1 MELVYNT
8 SHLEQHRARFA
19 YGNTPSAAEKGWS
32 KLNLV
37 CLLSSLR
44 RRRTES
50 IKCLHVALPQLDSPV
65 LDLFLPLSRPFG
77 FFWHKASKTC
87 WADQRV
93 LLMSPYRISWS
104 PYTSKWPLLF
114 FILHTLADCSLHTQA
129 THTVLFV
136 WFLELTPGT
145 GHFKYIRLRAEVFA
159 HRQILSSDSPTGT
172 FERQRLHF
180 LHSDFFNAPI

>member
-19 YGNTPSAAEKGWS
+19 YGNTPSAAEKVWS

-114 FILHTLADCSLHTQA
+114 LYFAHTCWLQPSH
-129 THTVLFV
+129 
-136 WFLELTPGT
+136 T
-145 GHFKYIRLRAEVFA
+145 GHTHCPFCLVLRVDSW
-159 HRQILSSDSPTGT
+159 HWSLQIHPIKSGGFRSPTNIK
-172 FERQRLHF
+172 FRFSHRNFWASASSFPAFWLF
-180 LHSDFFNAPI
+180 